1 MPTNDTTFLFEKFEI
16 IECLKKDA
24 YSGVY
29 LANHIYLGK
38 KIILKTLDTENLR
51 DKTVFERFKREA
63 KILAKLDHP
72 NIIKVLDFGTYGKD
86 FYISFEYFDS
96 LNLRQ
101 TIQKRKLDDEQKIH
115 LTRQLFRGLGYA
127 HQNHIV
133 HRDIKPENILVNTEN
148 RLKIADFGL
157 ALVLDE
163 DQITQKTS
171 IVGTPGYMSP
181 EQIRG
186 EALSS
191 QSDLFSAGIVGYELF
206 NGKNPFLGKDA
217 GETINNILKSDV
229 SKLIEQGDDI
239 PPAVRPLLQ
248 QTLRRERRYRA
259 KSAGEVLQLFPGEI
273 QEELTHAE
281 AAAPAGKKSYRPW
294 IFAILL
300 IGILLTAA
308 AFIFQNTKNEAEP
321 KPLQLRANSGSV
333 ADQPSVPADT
343 FIASTD
349 ENPADEK
356 LMVENTADNNPV
368 DENLRLTGQS
378 DSKSGEKM
386 KPVENPLEASRQTLL
401 HSNPADVES
410 ISENP
415 NLPGSLLIY
424 CLPWADVYIDG
435 NKVDTTPLK
444 KAIQLQPGDYALR
457 LSHPQYPAYSHEITI
472 SPEEQLQVS
481 VDLDTLFGYLNC
493 KIYPWGEIQVDGE
506 SRGQTPLK
514 NPLILTPGSH
524 LLTIVNPQ
532 FDNFEETIN
541 IVRGDTLLFQM
552 DFESLDNK

>member
-1 MPTNDTTFLFEKFEI
+1 MRSNDTTYLFEKFEI

-29 LANHIYLGK
+29 LANHVYLGK

-51 DKTVFERFKREA
+51 DKTVLQRFKREA

-101 TIQKRKLDDEQKIH
+101 TIQKRKLDESQKIH
-115 LTRQLFRGLGYA
+115 LTRQLFRGLEYA

-133 HRDIKPENILVNTEN
+133 HRDIKPENILVNAEN

-163 DQITQKTS
+163 DQITQKSS

-186 EALSS
+186 EALSP
-191 QSDLFSAGIVGYELF
+191 QSDLFSAGIVTHELF
-206 NGKNPFLGKDA
+206 EGKNPFLGKDA

-229 SKLIEQGDDI
+229 ANLIENNAQI
-239 PPAVRPLLQ
+239 PAGVQHLIQRTLQ
-248 QTLRRERRYRA
+248 RERRYRA
-259 KSAGEVLQLFPGEI
+259 KSAGEILHLLPGEI
-273 QEELTHAE
+273 QEKSPFTETV
-281 AAAPAGKKSYRPW
+281 APAAKKPNRPW
-294 IFAILL
+294 IFAIFL

-321 KPLQLRANSGSV
+321 EPLQLLADSGSAV
-333 ADQPSVPADT
+333 DQPPVTPDT
-343 FIASTD
+343 FLSFKE
-349 ENPADEK
+349 ENPAD
-356 LMVENTADNNPV
+356 NNS
-368 DENLRLTGQS
+368 RLTGQS
-378 DSKSGEKM
+378 EPNSGEKM
-386 KPVENPLEASRQTLL
+386 KPVENPVETSRQALSLST
-401 HSNPADVES
+401 PADVEN
-410 ISENP
+410 ISEKP
-415 NLPGSLLIY
+415 GPSGSLLIH
-424 CLPWADVYIDG
+424 CLPWADVYIDD
-435 NKVDTTPLK
+435 NKIDTTPLK
-444 KAIQLQPGDYALR
+444 KAIPLQPGDYALR
-457 LSHPQYPAYSHEITI
+457 LSHPQYPAHSQEIII
-472 SPEEQLQVS
+472 SPEEQLSVS
-481 VDLDTLFGYLNC
+481 VDLDTLFGYLHC

-506 SRGQTPLK
+506 TRGQTPLK

-524 LLTIVNPQ
+524 LLTIANPQ
-532 FDNFEETIN
+532 FDNFEETVN
-541 IVRGDTLLFQM
+541 IVRGDTLLFQL
-552 DFESLDNK
+552 DFESLGNK